1 MKKYIEPLIHTL
13 IWLSGFI
20 LIVVW
25 VKTIGP
31 FKKADGTL
39 LYPVIFGT
47 IINIILFYSN
57 AFILIPRY
65 FKNRNTLKFIL
76 SIFILLIGIT
86 IFETVIDYF
95 CFIIYYST
103 DEEPLLI
110 QYFSNLALNLF
121 IIGLSIGYGLTK
133 KSIKNEK
140 KNQYLKEEK
149 LSAELNFLKAQLN
162 PHFLFNVLN
171 MAFSSATSNGDE
183 RTADMI
189 EKLASLMRYM
199 LYESNVDKIELSK
212 EINYIEN
219 YINLQ
224 KLRLSEDL
232 PVSIRFKIKGDIHRN
247 KIAPLILIPF
257 IENAFKYGIK
267 LGGKSEINIDLKIE
281 DNNLQ
286 FNVEN
291 TIFKSTNNL
300 ENKNSGLGLKNVKKR
315 LSILY
320 PEKHKLK
327 LTSTDKYFVKLN
339 MTL

>member
-1 MKKYIEPLIHTL
+1 
-13 IWLSGFI
+13 
-20 LIVVW
+20 
-25 VKTIGP
+25 
-31 FKKADGTL
+31 
-39 LYPVIFGT
+39 
-47 IINIILFYSN
+47 
-57 AFILIPRY
+57 
-65 FKNRNTLKFIL
+65 
-76 SIFILLIGIT
+76 
-86 IFETVIDYF
+86 
-95 CFIIYYST
+95 
-103 DEEPLLI
+103 
-110 QYFSNLALNLF
+110 
-121 IIGLSIGYGLTK
+121 
-133 KSIKNEK
+133 
-140 KNQYLKEEK
+140 
-149 LSAELNFLKAQLN
+149 
-162 PHFLFNVLN
+162 
-171 MAFSSATSNGDE
+171 
-183 RTADMI
+183 
-189 EKLASLMRYM
+189 
-199 LYESNVDKIELSK
+199 VDKIELSK
-212 EINYIEN
+212 EITYIEN